1 MEVLSEHLCQG
12 WLEGYLLS
20 GRHGVFATY
29 EAFAMVSASM
39 LIQHTKWIQHAQTLP
54 WRADVA
60 SLNVLLTSTCWR
72 NDHNGFSHQGPGL
85 IDTAIPLSPSVVRVW
100 LPPDANTTLSIARHC
115 LESRNHVNL
124 IVVDKQQHLQFLSMD
139 DAEALCAVGAGVWGW
154 AGTEVADNGPAD
166 TEERD
171 EPDVVLAA
179 AGDVPTLEVLAA
191 AALLRE
197 YVPYLR
203 VRVVNVVDLMALL
216 PPGDHPHGFSDSTFA
231 SFFPAGVDVVFAF
244 HGYPRAVHELLHG
257 RADPG
262 RFHVRGFSEQGTTT
276 TPFDM
281 VVLNRMSRYHLVIEA
296 LRRARRVPERGAELV
311 AFCRAQLAR
320 HHDYVREHFE
330 DMPEVQSWTWP
341 G

>member
-1 MEVLSEHLCQG
+1 
-12 WLEGYLLS
+12 
-20 GRHGVFATY
+20 
-29 EAFAMVSASM
+29 M
-39 LIQHTKWIQHAQTLP
+39 LVQHTKWLQHAERLP

-85 IDTAIPLSPSVVRVW
+85 IDTAIPLAPDVVRVW

-115 LESRNHVNL
+115 LQSRNHVNL
-124 IVVDKQQHLQFLSMD
+124 IVVDKQPHLQYLTL
-139 DAEALCAVGAGVWGW
+139 AEAEAHCAVGAGVWWW
-154 AGTEVADNGPAD
+154 AST
-166 TEERD
+166 ERD
-171 EPDVVLAA
+171 GDDAPDVVLAC
-179 AGDVPTLEVLAA
+179 AGDVPTLETLAA

-197 YVPYLR
+197 WVPYLR

-216 PPGDHPHGFSDSTFA
+216 PPADHPHGFSDQRFEQLFTRD
-231 SFFPAGVDVVFAF
+231 VDVVFAF

-257 RADPG
+257 RINPG
-262 RFHVRGFSEQGTTT
+262 RFHVRGFAEQGTTT

-296 LRRARRVPERGAELV
+296 LRRARRIPERGHALAE
-311 AFCRAQLAR
+311 FCRARLTE
-320 HHDYVREHFE
+320 HGNYVREHLT
-330 DMPEVQSWTWP
+330 DLPEIRDWRWP